1 MEYEVAIRLGISP
14 YFKAGQGK
22 SVERQGFPKQAKASE
37 TASIPSVRNP
47 TETQLHNC
55 NIRRGLTLDHAG
67 SLIVSSDSESL

>member
-1 MEYEVAIRLGISP
+1 MLIFWQDEATRYEDKVAQSRE
-14 YFKAGQGK
+14 KNK
-22 SVERQGFPKQAKASE
+22 K
-37 TASIPSVRNP
+37 TTDTPSVRNP